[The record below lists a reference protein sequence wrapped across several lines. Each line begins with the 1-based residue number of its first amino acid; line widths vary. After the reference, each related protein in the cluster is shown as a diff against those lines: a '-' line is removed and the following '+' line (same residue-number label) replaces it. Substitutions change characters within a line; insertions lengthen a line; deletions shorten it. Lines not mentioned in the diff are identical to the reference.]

1 MRLSILVSAAFFS
14 VLSTAQNRSIST
26 ELNSMERKVTLVCS
40 AQVEQYVRQYSAKNY
55 ENTQQARRLSVYN
68 TFSQVTK
75 YSPYTVTLVY
85 PKYAVAVHIGKKL
98 EDLGIISAVSI
109 QLESRESSPL

>member
-1 MRLSILVSAAFFS
+1 MRFSILVIAAFFS

-40 AQVEQYVRQYSAKNY
+40 DQVEQYVRQYSATIEDNI
-55 ENTQQARRLSVYN
+55 QQAKRLSVYN
-68 TFSQVTK
+68 TFSQVAK
-75 YSPYTVTLVY
+75 YSPYTGTLVY
-85 PKYAVAVHIGKKL
+85 SKYAAAVHIGKKL

-109 QLESRESSPL
+109 QLESRESSP